1 MDNQFY
7 YNLTQYLKTRDN
19 TNANRVIMTE
29 LGNILI
35 KDRESFILLLRY
47 ADIPVS
53 DNAMDSEIIDTFIDN
68 INRNRKL
75 MIGAAFL
82 INQKNKKLGFD
93 GEEEIS
99 DAGVKAVHKVMFNY
113 FDAAGPTYSNAVGG
127 AWAGAIDSVAKLG
140 SGAINLQNKKKNGG
154 QDLLAKKLDAKQ
166 AMVDTV
172 LKQRTAE
179 HAAHQKKVADKAKL
193 KKILIISSVSLIGLA
208 LVIGGMYLYKR
219 SIK

>member
-19 TNANRVIMTE
+19 ANANRVIMNE
-29 LGNILI
+29 IGNILI

-53 DNAMDSEIIDTFIDN
+53 DNTMDSEIIDAFIDN
-68 INRNRKL
+68 INHNRKL

-113 FDAAGPTYSNAVGG
+113 FDAAAPVYSNIGG

-140 SGAINLQNKKKNGG
+140 SGAINLQNKKKNGA
-154 QDLLAKKLDAKQ
+154 QDLLAKKVDAKQ
-166 AMVDTV
+166 AIVETV
-172 LKQRTAE
+172 LKQRTVE
-179 HAAHQKKVADKAKL
+179 HTAQQKKVADKAKL
-193 KKILIISSVSLIGLA
+193 KKILIISSVSLVGLA
-208 LVIGGMYLYKR
+208 LVVGGIYLYKR
-219 SIK
+219 SKK